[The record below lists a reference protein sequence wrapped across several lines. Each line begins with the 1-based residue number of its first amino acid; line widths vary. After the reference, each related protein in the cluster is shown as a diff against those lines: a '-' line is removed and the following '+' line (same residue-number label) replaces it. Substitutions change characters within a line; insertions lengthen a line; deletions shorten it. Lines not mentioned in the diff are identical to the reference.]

1 MKRMISDP
9 LTLAIISMLC
19 GMLLG
24 AIGCILAIMISTDL
38 HKDDAYEA
46 PYYPTEEEMDQMYL
60 WYEAEYGQKG
70 AHEK

>member
-1 MKRMISDP
+1 MTDP
-9 LTLAIISMLC
+9 LTLAIVSMIV

-24 AIGCILAIMISTDL
+24 AIGCVLAIMISIDL
-38 HKDDAYEA
+38 HKDDDVHEA
-46 PYYPTEEEMDQMYL
+46 PYYPTEDDMDQMYL

>member
-1 MKRMISDP
+1 MSDP
-9 LTLAIISMLC
+9 LTLAIVSMVC

-38 HKDDAYEA
+38 HRDD
-46 PYYPTEEEMDQMYL
+46 PVYPTDEEMDQMCL

>member
-1 MKRMISDP
+1 MNDP
-9 LTLAIISMLC
+9 LTLAIVSMVC

-24 AIGCILAIMISTDL
+24 AIGCILAIMISIDL
-38 HKDDAYEA
+38 HKDEDVHEA
-46 PYYPTEEEMDQMYL
+46 PHYPTEEEMDQMCL